1 MLLLRKLFKIKIKHN
16 PTQLT
21 GIKKRQKEYLKLD
34 RKKYEEYKECNH
46 DNKEILKKIKIF

>member
-46 DNKEILKKIKIF
+46 DNKEILKK